1 MEKLHTYLDQFFSF
15 NIFYQFMGAII
26 AIAITVTIVF
36 LRQYHLRKQKYNYYK
51 GISNYHNLGDIN
63 VKVDEDLP
71 YEDIFKIIFRN
82 SFQPLLLI
90 FLLSFINTHTEYSKF
105 IVFIIV
111 LISTMIH
118 EFMAA
123 DEYLDKKPYRLF
135 IIIIWVVSYFAI
147 CNEYNIDLKQKD
159 QLTTSTAYNNAY
171 KKLLNSII

>member
-1 MEKLHTYLDQFFSF
+1 MEKVLTYIDLFFSI

-26 AIAITVTIVF
+26 AVAIRVTIVF
-36 LRQYHLRKQKYNYYK
+36 LRQHNLRKQKYNYYQ
-51 GISNYHNLGDIN
+51 GISNYHELGDIN

-71 YEDIFKIIFRN
+71 YEDIFKIIFRY

-111 LISTMIH
+111 LISTIIH

-123 DEYLDKKPYRLF
+123 DEYLDKKSYRFF
-135 IIIIWVVSYFAI
+135 IIMIWVFSYFTLSYEFNVDLNQKQEL
-147 CNEYNIDLKQKD
+147 NE
-159 QLTTSTAYNNAY
+159 TTAYNVYN
-171 KKLLNSII
+171 